1 MADKK
6 TSSGGTG
13 GSGAA
18 GSPIMTG
25 SYPPL
30 VQAAAL
36 LPIILFYEV
45 ALAIVGISDRSRPL
59 LDTWFAK
66 LLGHVGLTAH
76 FLPGV
81 LVLAVL
87 LVIHLWRRDP
97 WQLRAAD
104 LWRLWGQA
112 LLWTVPMV
120 ILYLL
125 FTLPFAEMLAAALS
139 LFDVG
144 RGGGFREIVIGVGA
158 GVFEEFLFR
167 LVLVSLV
174 LLLMQKL
181 FRTPA
186 GAAQIV
192 AICLAAAVFAIAH
205 PPGSGNAARAQLEF
219 LYRVAQGIYL
229 GAVYLR
235 SGFATAATAH
245 AAFNTVAVLMAS

>member
-1 MADKK
+1 MADKNP
-6 TSSGGTG
+6 SSAPGGP
-13 GSGAA
+13 SSIA
-18 GSPIMTG
+18 TG

-36 LPIILFYEV
+36 LPVVLFYEIAV
-45 ALAIVGISDRSRPL
+45 AIVGVSDRSKPL
-59 LDTWFAK
+59 LDVWFSR
-66 LLGHVGLTAH
+66 LLSHVGLTAH

-87 LVIHLWRRDP
+87 LVMHLWRRDP
-97 WQLRAAD
+97 WQLRGAD

-112 LLWTVPMV
+112 LLWTVPMI

-125 FTLPFAEMLAAALS
+125 FTLPFARRLAATLS
-139 LFDVG
+139 LFEVG
-144 RGGGFREIVIGVGA
+144 GGGGFSEIVVGVGA
-158 GVFEEFLFR
+158 GLFEEFLFR

-186 GAAQIV
+186 AAAQIV

-205 PPGSGNAARAQLEF
+205 PPGSGNDAKAQLEF

-235 SGFATAATAH
+235 HGFATATIAH